1 MVVAACVCVCTGGGV
16 GVGVCTRVC
25 VEGGEGGEGEAWCT
39 CVRGLLYFNF
49 L

>member
-1 MVVAACVCVCTGGGV
+1 MVVAACVCVCRGGGGV

-25 VEGGEGGEGEAWCT
+25 VWRGERGKLGCT